1 MRYVALLRGIN
12 VGGNRKVPMADLRAL
27 FEILGFQDVMTY
39 INSGNVVFSSA
50 NRPHREAIESALLDR
65 YGFAIDTLILTA
77 DEVRTIAEA
86 IPAEWTNDRQI
97 EKSDVIYLLGDA
109 NNSGTLD
116 AMNRLAPSETLIYVD
131 HAILANISREYQ
143 SRSSL
148 LKIVGIPLY
157 SQVTIR
163 NVNTARKLAELVG

>member
-1 MRYVALLRGIN
+1 MKYVALLRGIN

-27 FEILGFQDVMTY
+27 FETLGFQNIITY
-39 INSGNVVFSSA
+39 INSGNVVFSA
-50 NRPHREAIESALLDR
+50 ADRPHRKTLESALQDR

-86 IPAEWTNDRQI
+86 IPAGWTNDRQI

-109 NNSGTLD
+109 NKPDTLD
-116 AMNRLAPSETLIYVD
+116 AMNRHAPSETLVYVD
-131 HAILANISREYQ
+131 HAILANISREHQ

-148 LKIVGIPLY
+148 LKIVGTPLY
-157 SQVTIR
+157 GQVTIR